1 MDGDQLN
8 RRQKVFERVIQ
19 IGAVATLIAMG
30 SGCATVI
37 EGGDQVINVS
47 TTGCEEHGA
56 MQCVAKNDD
65 GSSVL
70 TAPASVSVD
79 KDKDSLVITCN
90 SKDGEANG
98 EVIVDSSYEA
108 WNAGNILVGGI
119 IGVGVDAA
127 TGAMWKYP
135 SAVVVPMRCGASGE
149 PVEEMAESN
158 ELVEASAS

>member
-1 MDGDQLN
+1 
-8 RRQKVFERVIQ
+8 
-19 IGAVATLIAMG
+19 
-30 SGCATVI
+30 
-37 EGGDQVINVS
+37 
-47 TTGCEEHGA
+47 

-135 SAVVVPMRCGASGE
+135 SAVVVPMKCGASGE
-149 PVEEMAESN
+149 PAEEMAESN
-158 ELVEASAS
+158 QLVEASAS